1 MKNTKLKFS
10 EYMQNISRS
19 KSFGK
24 FVLIVQRAVPSS
36 SFSVF
41 IIIGIYN
48 FGKQC
53 ANLRANF
60 IMVMNHCEKLLF
72 GALCFAEASA
82 IERVIRSSGK

>member
-1 MKNTKLKFS
+1 MILSVPITVL
-10 EYMQNISRS
+10 SRS
-19 KSFGK
+19 
-24 FVLIVQRAVPSS
+24 
-36 SFSVF
+36 FSMF
-41 IIIGIYN
+41 NILGIYN
-48 FGKQC
+48 FEQQC

>member
-1 MKNTKLKFS
+1 MLD
-10 EYMQNISRS
+10 I
-19 KSFGK
+19 
-24 FVLIVQRAVPSS
+24 L
-36 SFSVF
+36 
-41 IIIGIYN
+41 GIYN
-48 FGKQC
+48 FEQQC